1 MIFSSIWWPLY
12 NCCCCCLVAKS
23 SPTLCNPMDC
33 KMPGF
38 PVFHYLPEFAQT
50 QVHWVN
56 DAIQSSYPLSPSSP
70 PALNLSQPQN
80 LFQWISS
87 SYQVAKVLELQ
98 LKHQTFQWIFRVDFL
113 QDWLVWSPSS
123 PRDAQESSPA
133 QLKSIHSLVFSLVYG
148 PTLTSIH
155 DYWKNHSLHHTNLCQ
170 QSDVS
175 AL

>member
-1 MIFSSIWWPLY
+1 
-12 NCCCCCLVAKS
+12 
-23 SPTLCNPMDC
+23 MDC

-56 DAIQSSYPLSPSSP
+56 DTIQSSYPLSPSSS
-70 PALNLSQPQN
+70 PALHLSQPQN

-123 PRDAQESSPA
+123 PKDARESSPA
-133 QLKSIHSLVFSLVYG
+133 PQLKSIHSLVFSLVYG

-155 DYWKNHSLHHTNLCQ
+155 DYWKNHGLHHTNLCQ

-175 AL
+175 AF